1 MPAVALVGLLG
12 TSVWLGAT
20 ADEGMWTFDN
30 PPRQQLAE
38 RYGFAATSEWLE
50 HARLST
56 VRINDGGSGSF
67 VSPRGLVMTNHHVA
81 LGQIQNLS
89 REGVDYTTTG
99 FYAPSHTDELK
110 TPDLEINVLVSM
122 VDVTARV
129 RGAVSPDAD
138 ERQALADRQAEI
150 ARLEKESL
158 DATGMRSNVVSLYQ
172 GGEFWLYRYT
182 RYTDVRL
189 VFAPESQAAF
199 FGGDS
204 DNFTYPRY
212 CLDVAFFRVYE
223 NDEPADTTHF
233 LRFNPAG
240 PAKDELIFVVGN
252 PGSTDRLKTIDQL
265 TYERDV
271 RHPALLSYFETYEA
285 LLRAYGDRG
294 IEQTRQ
300 INRQLLGVTN
310 SKKAYRGQLRGL
322 TNDTVWQLLER
333 RDQEFRARVADTPF
347 AEDAVHAW
355 DAIARAAEAQGQT
368 FEQRLYRGFIGST
381 LAEVAGIIVRYV
393 VETAKPDGERLPGYH
408 DSELDALELRLFS
421 PAPIYQDLEEHVI
434 VGFLLRARERL
445 GSEDPFVHAVLGD
458 RSPEQVAAALVRNT
472 ELASVHARRALVD
485 GGQAAVAASRDPFI
499 AVMRQLDPERRA
511 DQEWYRREVES
522 VLEDAGATLA
532 RARFAT
538 YGKTVHPDATFT
550 PRLAYGTAS
559 GYPMNG
565 TRAPY
570 QTTLYGLYG
579 RALAF
584 GQTGEY
590 ALPDRF
596 WQRRDRLDLSTP
608 VNFVSTADIIGG
620 NSGSPVINR
629 AGELVG
635 LIFDG
640 NIESLVGAFAY
651 DDQTARAISVH
662 PAYILEAL
670 TKLYDAEPL
679 AQELTAR

>member
-12 TSVWLGAT
+12 ASVWLGAA

-38 RYGFAATSEWLE
+38 RYGFAATAEWLD

-89 REGVDYTTTG
+89 REGIDYATTG
-99 FYAPSHTDELK
+99 FYAPSHADELK

-122 VDVTARV
+122 VDMTARV
-129 RGAVSPDAD
+129 RGAVSPGAD
-138 ERQALADRQAEI
+138 ERQALADRRAEI

-172 GGEFWLYRYT
+172 GGEFWLYRYK

-223 NDEPADTTHF
+223 NDRPANTAYF

-271 RHPALLSYFETYEA
+271 RHPALLSYFDTYEA

-322 TNDTVWQLLER
+322 TNETVWQLLER

-347 AEDAVHAW
+347 AEDAARARG
-355 DAIARAAEAQGQT
+355 AIAQAAEAQGQT

-381 LAEVAGIIVRYV
+381 LAELAGIIVRYV
-393 VETAKPDGERLPGYH
+393 AETASVSLAIMTPSSTGSSYASSPRHRFIRTWKNMCSPDFCSGPAIDWVPTTRSCARCSATGHPSRSRPTLSAIPNWQVCPHAGRWSTAATRRLP
-408 DSELDALELRLFS
+408 
-421 PAPIYQDLEEHVI
+421 
-434 VGFLLRARERL
+434 
-445 GSEDPFVHAVLGD
+445 
-458 RSPEQVAAALVRNT
+458 
-472 ELASVHARRALVD
+472 RRATHS
-485 GGQAAVAASRDPFI
+485 SR
-499 AVMRQLDPERRA
+499 
-511 DQEWYRREVES
+511 
-522 VLEDAGATLA
+522 
-532 RARFAT
+532 
-538 YGKTVHPDATFT
+538 
-550 PRLAYGTAS
+550 
-559 GYPMNG
+559 
-565 TRAPY
+565 
-570 QTTLYGLYG
+570 
-579 RALAF
+579 
-584 GQTGEY
+584 
-590 ALPDRF
+590 
-596 WQRRDRLDLSTP
+596 
-608 VNFVSTADIIGG
+608 
-620 NSGSPVINR
+620 
-629 AGELVG
+629 
-635 LIFDG
+635 
-640 NIESLVGAFAY
+640 
-651 DDQTARAISVH
+651 
-662 PAYILEAL
+662 
-670 TKLYDAEPL
+670 
-679 AQELTAR
+679 

>member
-1 MPAVALVGLLG
+1 
-12 TSVWLGAT
+12 
-20 ADEGMWTFDN
+20 
-30 PPRQQLAE
+30 
-38 RYGFAATSEWLE
+38 
-50 HARLST
+50 
-56 VRINDGGSGSF
+56 
-67 VSPRGLVMTNHHVA
+67 
-81 LGQIQNLS
+81 
-89 REGVDYTTTG
+89 
-99 FYAPSHTDELK
+99 
-110 TPDLEINVLVSM
+110 
-122 VDVTARV
+122 
-129 RGAVSPDAD
+129 
-138 ERQALADRQAEI
+138 
-150 ARLEKESL
+150 
-158 DATGMRSNVVSLYQ
+158 MRSNVVSLYQ
-172 GGEFWLYRYT
+172 GGEFWLYRYK

-223 NDEPADTTHF
+223 NDRPADTLHF

-252 PGSTDRLKTIDQL
+252 PRSTDRLKTINQL
-265 TYERDV
+265 TYERDI
-271 RHPALLSYFETYEA
+271 RHPALLNYFDTYGT
-285 LLRAYGDRG
+285 LLRAYGNLG
-294 IEQTRQ
+294 IEQPRQ

-322 TNDTVWQLLER
+322 TNDTVWQFLER
-333 RDQEFRARVADTPF
+333 REQEFRAKVADTPF
-347 AEDAVHAW
+347 AGDTARAF
-355 DAIARAAEAQGQT
+355 DAIAKAAEAQGQT

-381 LAEVAGIIVRYV
+381 LAELAGIIVRYV
-393 VETAKPDGERLPGYH
+393 TETAKPDAERLPDYH
-408 DSELDALELRLFS
+408 DSELEALELRLFS

-434 VGFLLRARERL
+434 AGFLIRTRDQL
-445 GSEDPFVHAVLGD
+445 GSDDPFVRAVLRN
-458 RSPEQVAAALVRNT
+458 RSPEKVAADLVRNT
-472 ELASVHARRALVD
+472 ELIDVHARRALTE

-499 AVMRQLDPERRA
+499 AVMRELDPQRRA
-511 DQEWYRREVES
+511 DQEWYRRTVES
-522 VLEDAGATLA
+522 VLKEAGATIA

-538 YGKTVHPDATFT
+538 YGKSIHPDATFT

-565 TRAPY
+565 TQAPY
-570 QTTLYGLYG
+570 RTTLYGLYG

-584 GQTGEY
+584 GQTGDY

-651 DDQTARAISVH
+651 DDQTSRAISVH
-662 PAYILEAL
+662 TAYILEAL

-679 AQELTAR
+679 AQELTAH

>member
-38 RYGFAATSEWLE
+38 RYGFAATPEWLE

-158 DATGMRSNVVSLYQ
+158 DETGMRSNVVSLYQ

-223 NDEPADTTHF
+223 
-233 LRFNPAG
+233 
-240 PAKDELIFVVGN
+240 K
-252 PGSTDRLKTIDQL
+252 
-265 TYERDV
+265 
-271 RHPALLSYFETYEA
+271 
-285 LLRAYGDRG
+285 
-294 IEQTRQ
+294 
-300 INRQLLGVTN
+300 
-310 SKKAYRGQLRGL
+310 
-322 TNDTVWQLLER
+322 
-333 RDQEFRARVADTPF
+333 
-347 AEDAVHAW
+347 
-355 DAIARAAEAQGQT
+355 
-368 FEQRLYRGFIGST
+368 
-381 LAEVAGIIVRYV
+381 
-393 VETAKPDGERLPGYH
+393 
-408 DSELDALELRLFS
+408 
-421 PAPIYQDLEEHVI
+421 
-434 VGFLLRARERL
+434 
-445 GSEDPFVHAVLGD
+445 
-458 RSPEQVAAALVRNT
+458 
-472 ELASVHARRALVD
+472 RRA
-485 GGQAAVAASRDPFI
+485 G
-499 AVMRQLDPERRA
+499 
-511 DQEWYRREVES
+511 
-522 VLEDAGATLA
+522 
-532 RARFAT
+532 
-538 YGKTVHPDATFT
+538 
-550 PRLAYGTAS
+550 
-559 GYPMNG
+559 
-565 TRAPY
+565 
-570 QTTLYGLYG
+570 
-579 RALAF
+579 
-584 GQTGEY
+584 
-590 ALPDRF
+590 
-596 WQRRDRLDLSTP
+596 
-608 VNFVSTADIIGG
+608 
-620 NSGSPVINR
+620 
-629 AGELVG
+629 
-635 LIFDG
+635 
-640 NIESLVGAFAY
+640 
-651 DDQTARAISVH
+651 
-662 PAYILEAL
+662 
-670 TKLYDAEPL
+670 
-679 AQELTAR
+679 